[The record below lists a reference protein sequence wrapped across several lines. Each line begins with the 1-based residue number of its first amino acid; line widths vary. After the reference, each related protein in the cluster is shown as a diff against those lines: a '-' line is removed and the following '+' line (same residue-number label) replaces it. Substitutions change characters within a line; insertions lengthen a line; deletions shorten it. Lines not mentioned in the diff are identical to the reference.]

1 MKFLFGFIIVIVISE
16 MVLRFA
22 YLKYC
27 PFYIRLFHAFGLLG
41 TAFYEEW
48 RLIGSRI
55 HRGGFASYNQLAR
68 HYSEISGMPV
78 DEVKARFRGGMPW
91 ERRIGKKYFS
101 GAHGLFEQEI
111 SLPMGLV
118 PVKNMKLAAFHTAS
132 DGYRCTYNPPPD
144 VYEEEKVETVLILG
158 GSCVLGVGATDD
170 EMTLPSRISYHLNH
184 DNSQGK
190 KYRVVNAGMLGYTAL
205 QEALTLMMYQG
216 PLDHVL
222 VFDGRN
228 EVDQDVSGTDKS
240 AFMLFV
246 PNVTLKS
253 LVFKYLR
260 GFAIINVLII
270 FLTKLKQDRI
280 PISKSDPSSIY
291 PHF

>member
-1 MKFLFGFIIVIVISE
+1 MEFLFGFIIIIGLSE

-22 YLKYC
+22 YLKYS
-27 PFYIRLFHAFGLLG
+27 PFYVRLFHAFGLLG
-41 TAFYEEW
+41 TSFYEEW

-55 HRGGFASYNQLAR
+55 HRGGFTSYKQLAG
-68 HYSEISGMPV
+68 HYSEISGMPI
-78 DEVKARFRGGMPW
+78 DEVKKRFRGGMPW
-91 ERRIGKKYFS
+91 ERRIGRKFFS

-118 PVKNMKLAAFHTAS
+118 PVKNMNLSVFHTDS
-132 DGYRCTYNPPPD
+132 DGFRCTYDPFPD
-144 VYEEEKVETVLILG
+144 IYGEEEVETVLILG

-184 DNSQGK
+184 GSSRGK
-190 KYRVVNAGMLGYTAL
+190 KYRVINAGMLGYTAL
-205 QEALTLMMYQG
+205 QEALTLMMHRG

-222 VFDGRN
+222 VFDGLN
-228 EVDQDVSGTDKS
+228 EVDQDISGTDKS
-240 AFMLFV
+240 AFMLLI

-253 LVFKYLR
+253 LFFKYLR
-260 GFAIINVLII
+260 GFAIINVLVI
-270 FLTKLKQDRI
+270 FLTKLKQDKI
-280 PISKSDPSSIY
+280 PIPKPDPSSIY